1 MDGNHLFLNF
11 HQLGSRTHLGL
22 ILGLSVKGKPS
33 DSSKNTSLWCVTN
46 VGGFSER
53 RPLHKYTVNRL
64 NVRLLI
70 ETPFFFCPSGKL
82 CQHIFAWS

>member
-1 MDGNHLFLNF
+1 MVTNKESKNETRKMDGNHLFLNF

-46 VGGFSER
+46 VGGFSLKGDR
-53 RPLHKYTVNRL
+53 FISIP
-64 NVRLLI
+64 
-70 ETPFFFCPSGKL
+70 
-82 CQHIFAWS
+82 